1 MRSSRPSATKNVTM
15 RKNQSQEAERRQ
27 VKNSWLTVLKF
38 ITINS
43 TKLKMLWSDLS
54 HVPHNQPNLA
64 PARYGI
70 FGTIHHFN
78 AAGNILYKIKLNF
91 ISFVDFKDSDQ
102 IFSGCHKSE
111 VKVPIAQLWNH
122 DAFLNYQYFKSKKRR
137 LIVMKYVVILSCA
150 KLMTQY
156 PHEKAVKIME
166 RKI

>member
-1 MRSSRPSATKNVTM
+1 MTYCLKVYNHKFDQTQNAMKWFISRSTQSAKWTDYVRELNFTLEDFGT
-15 RKNQSQEAERRQ
+15 SP
-27 VKNSWLTVLKF
+27 
-38 ITINS
+38 
-43 TKLKMLWSDLS
+43 LW
-54 HVPHNQPNLA
+54 
-64 PARYGI
+64 Y

-102 IFSGCHKSE
+102 IFSGCHNSE

-122 DAFLNYQYFKSKKRR
+122 DAFLNYQYFKSKKCK

-156 PHEKAVKIME
+156 PYEKAVKIMD